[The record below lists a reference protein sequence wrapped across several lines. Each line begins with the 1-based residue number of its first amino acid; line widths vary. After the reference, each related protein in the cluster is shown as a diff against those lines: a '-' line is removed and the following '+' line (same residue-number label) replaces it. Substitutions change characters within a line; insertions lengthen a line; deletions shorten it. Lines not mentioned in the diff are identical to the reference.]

1 MQFVG
6 ARPSVRSRVRSPV
19 TSHSCLI
26 PLSVELLSRVI
37 VIKYGCFTFNES
49 AHCWENIPSYITML
63 RGDYN
68 FVTGGSLENFETTC
82 LRRLKK
88 LK

>member
-1 MQFVG
+1 MQFVS

-26 PLSVELLSRVI
+26 PLSLELLSRVI
-37 VIKYGCFTFNES
+37 VIKYGCFTFTFNES

-68 FVTGGSLENFETTC
+68 FVTGGWFG
-82 LRRLKK
+82 KF
-88 LK
+88 